1 MKAAVCRAFG
11 QPLVIE
17 DLSLDP
23 PQAGEVL
30 VKLSACAICHSDIF
44 YAEGK
49 WGGPLPAVYGH
60 EAAGEVEAVG
70 PEVER
75 VRPGDSVV
83 VTLIRSCGRC
93 YYCTH
98 GAETLCETRFP
109 LDAQTRLHRAGGE
122 PVVQGLRTAAFAES
136 VVVHHSQLVPVS
148 RALPPDS
155 ASLLA
160 CGVIT
165 GVGAVTNTAQ
175 VTLGSSVA
183 VVGAGGV
190 GLNCIQGAYLS
201 GASPIIAIDLV
212 PAKLEAALGFGATHL
227 LNPSKQDVLTAVR
240 ELTGGRGVDYVF
252 ASAGSG
258 RAIDLSLALIRRGG
272 TAVMVGMPPTG
283 VMTSLEM
290 GNIAND
296 SARILGSK
304 MGQATLSVDIPRLVG
319 LYQQGRLKLD
329 ELITAR
335 YPLEQINQAIA
346 AVNDGTALRNV
357 IVFD

>member
-1 MKAAVCRAFG
+1 MKAAVCREFG

-17 DLSLDP
+17 DLRLDP

-30 VKLSACAICHSDIF
+30 VKLAACAICHSDIF
-44 YAEGK
+44 FAEGK
-49 WGGPLPAVYGH
+49 WGGTLPAVYGH
-60 EAAGEVEAVG
+60 EAAGVVAEVGA
-70 PEVER
+70 EVLS

-83 VTLIRSCGRC
+83 VTLVRSCGRC

-98 GAETLCETRFP
+98 GAETLCEGRFA
-109 LDAQTRLHRAGGE
+109 LDGQTRLHTAAGE
-122 PVVQGLRTAAFAES
+122 PIFQGLRTAAFAEY

-148 RALPPDS
+148 SALPPES

-165 GVGAVTNTAQ
+165 GVGAVTNTAK
-175 VTLGSSVA
+175 VPLGSSVA

-190 GLNCIQGAYLS
+190 GLNCLQGAYLS
-201 GASPIIAIDLV
+201 GAQPIIAIDLL
-212 PAKLEAALGFGATHL
+212 PAKLEAALSFGATHA
-227 LNPSKQDVLTAVR
+227 LNPGTQDVLSAVR
-240 ELTGGRGVDYVF
+240 ELTGGRGADYVF

-258 RAIDLSLALIRRGG
+258 RAIDLGLALMRRGG
-272 TAVMVGMPPTG
+272 TIVMVGMPPTG

-290 GNIAND
+290 GNVAND

-304 MGQATLSVDIPRLVG
+304 MGEASLQVDVPKLVQ

-335 YPLEQINQAIA
+335 YPLEQINEAIA
-346 AVNDGTALRNV
+346 AVNAGVALRNV
-357 IVFD
+357 IVF